1 MSVVVVAV
9 ITPLDG
15 HLHNVVEAF
24 AVASPKVHAEAGCEL
39 YALHHDADHVIMIE
53 RWTSAADLAAH
64 STGAPIEELNAL
76 LAGHVA
82 GPADVSVLENVP
94 LGDPVTGTIQ

>member
-15 HLHNVVEAF
+15 HIQDVVNAF

-39 YALHHDADHVIMIE
+39 YALHHDADQVIMIE
-53 RWTSAADLAAH
+53 RWTTAADLAAH
-64 STGAPIEELNAL
+64 ASGAAISELNAL
-76 LAGHVA
+76 LADHVA
-82 GPADVSVLENVP
+82 GASDVSVLENVQ
-94 LGDPVTGTIQ
+94 LGDPVKGTIQ

>member
-15 HLHNVVEAF
+15 HIQDVVNAF

-39 YALHHDADHVIMIE
+39 YALHHDADQVIMIE
-53 RWTSAADLAAH
+53 RWATQADLAAH
-64 STGAPIEELNAL
+64 ASGAAITELNGL
-76 LAGHVA
+76 LADHVA
-82 GPADVSVLENVP
+82 GASDVSVLENVQ
-94 LGDPVTGTIQ
+94 LGDSVKGTIQ